1 MEEMWQYVGQDV
13 SRIVPF
19 HEEKL
24 WDRFPTRRFDDSLR
38 VAELSLAAGE
48 QSRVDETAAVAG

>member
-1 MEEMWQYVGQDV
+1 MEEMWQWVDQDV
-13 SRIVPF
+13 TRIVPF

-24 WDRFPTRRFDDSLR
+24 WETFPTRRFDDSLR

-48 QSRVDETAAVAG
+48 QSRVDETAAVVG